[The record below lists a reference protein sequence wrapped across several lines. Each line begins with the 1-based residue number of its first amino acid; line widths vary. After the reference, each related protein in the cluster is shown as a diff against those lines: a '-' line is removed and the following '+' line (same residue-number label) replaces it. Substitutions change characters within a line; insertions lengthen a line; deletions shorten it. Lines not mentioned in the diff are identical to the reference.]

1 MPDPG
6 YFLTA
11 LAAAVAI
18 TVGLRALPFLM
29 VGFLRDSAFLADLGR
44 WMPLG
49 AVAILAASCLFTIDL
64 EGHGHG
70 VPEVAGLAATIGM
83 HVWRRNA
90 LASIAVGTGVCLALA
105 NLVPLP

>member
-1 MPDPG
+1 MPDSG
-6 YFLTA
+6 YLLTA

-44 WMPLG
+44 WMPVG
-49 AVAILAASCLFTIDL
+49 AVAILAASCVFAIDL
-64 EGHGHG
+64 GGHGRGIPEIAG
-70 VPEVAGLAATIGM
+70 VVATVAV

-90 LASIAVGTGVCLALA
+90 VVSIAAGTGLCLVLA
-105 NLVPLP
+105 NAVPLP